1 MLFDDTL
8 LDDVQDEALIQA
20 ADRGE
25 RQAQHQI
32 QLGGNPLAAQR
43 GRFRFVSEP
52 LHERRSQ
59 KFGVHERVVRLRP
72 VQEGRLIPQQ
82 QLADALTRGLRRA
95 VEQVLDQQKVP
106 DTDRL
111 YISLASDRLRSASN
125 AFHLTAQEWR
135 QNGLRAQ
142 TLLDNL
148 SRMLNSNEQF
158 EMDDSF
164 NLSVVHVRPPPRGTG
179 KKRQYV
185 PGHQSNVRLKQ
196 MKKSVIEMPRDD
208 AGWCGARAIVTARGL
223 SLAGH
228 EANARKQWI
237 DPRRCVHRRQQA
249 AEAYG
254 HGDRLLAL
262 LYDDHHYDTL
272 TSIKGFL
279 GRSYLCLVCLRGYD
293 HQGQHRCPRNKGEHC
308 SSCLQTDCDEYKAAY
323 RAYRSPDVLCPHCQ
337 RHFYGTACL
346 ERHRTRTIDGRPQDQ
361 DHRSVCQTRRKCPQC
376 RAYLRGSKAIKD
388 HRCGHAHCHACQQNV
403 DIESHQ
409 CFIQVRTLDDDED
422 DDTVQPPVHVFFD
435 IEAKQVESQHVPNLL
450 VYQRADE
457 DVFHWWYGDAC
468 VQEFLLQLEDWCQ
481 GGKQPLTVLA
491 HNFQGYDSY
500 PVIDT
505 LHQLRLKLG
514 QIRNGGKVLQLQC
527 LASGVRFIDSM
538 SFFQM
543 KLAKFPKKPSGLPNS
558 KRGTFLICS
567 TPTTI
572 RLTSDRYPTNT
583 ITCPMGCPST
593 IVTPSDGGTIN

>member
-8 LDDVQDEALIQA
+8 LDDGQDDALI

-32 QLGGNPLAAQR
+32 QLGGNPLTAQR
-43 GRFRFVSEP
+43 GRFRFVPEP

-82 QLADALTRGLRRA
+82 QLTDALTRGLRRA

-106 DTDRL
+106 DTDRF

-148 SRMLNSNEQF
+148 SKMLNSNEQF

-179 KKRQYV
+179 KKRQHV

-208 AGWCGARAIVTARGL
+208 AGWCAARAIVTARGL
-223 SLAGH
+223 SLAGQDTH
-228 EANARKQWI
+228 ARKQWI
-237 DPRRCVHRRQQA
+237 DPRRCIHRRQQA
-249 AEAYG
+249 AEALAREVGLGPGAWGPDELTRVVMAPSLHDYKIVVVDASRAYSLVAYG

-279 GRSYLCLVCLRGYD
+279 GRSYLCSCVSKATITRDSIDVCGTKGNIAAVVCKRTAANTKPLIGPTARPT
-293 HQGQHRCPRNKGEHC
+293 CCARNVNV
-308 SSCLQTDCDEYKAAY
+308 TFT
-323 RAYRSPDVLCPHCQ
+323 VLPVSNVIV
-337 RHFYGTACL
+337 RVPSTVDPKTKLIAPSV
-346 ERHRTRTIDGRPQDQ
+346 RRDGNA
-361 DHRSVCQTRRKCPQC
+361 RSV
-376 RAYLRGSKAIKD
+376 
-388 HRCGHAHCHACQQNV
+388 V
-403 DIESHQ
+403 
-409 CFIQVRTLDDDED
+409 
-422 DDTVQPPVHVFFD
+422 
-435 IEAKQVESQHVPNLL
+435 
-450 VYQRADE
+450 
-457 DVFHWWYGDAC
+457 
-468 VQEFLLQLEDWCQ
+468 
-481 GGKQPLTVLA
+481 LTYT
-491 HNFQGYDSY
+491 G
-500 PVIDT
+500 P
-505 LHQLRLKLG
+505 
-514 QIRNGGKVLQLQC
+514 
-527 LASGVRFIDSM
+527 
-538 SFFQM
+538 
-543 KLAKFPKKPSGLPNS
+543 KPSRIIVAGTRIVTLVNNTWTLNPINVSFKFGRWTTTTTCNRPSTCSLTLKPNKS
-558 KRGTFLICS
+558 IADTCPIS
-567 TPTTI
+567 WSASAPTT
-572 RLTSDRYPTNT
+572 TSS
-583 ITCPMGCPST
+583 I
-593 IVTPSDGGTIN
+593 GGTVTRAFKSFCSNWKTDVKAVNNR